1 MSSVNG
7 QIMRRTYKITKF
19 YYKQTKWLT
28 IYWIKLVTM
37 KHYRLVVGMKKS
49 LEIPKE

>member
-1 MSSVNG
+1 
-7 QIMRRTYKITKF
+7 MRRTYKITKC

-37 KHYRLVVGMKKS
+37 
-49 LEIPKE
+49 